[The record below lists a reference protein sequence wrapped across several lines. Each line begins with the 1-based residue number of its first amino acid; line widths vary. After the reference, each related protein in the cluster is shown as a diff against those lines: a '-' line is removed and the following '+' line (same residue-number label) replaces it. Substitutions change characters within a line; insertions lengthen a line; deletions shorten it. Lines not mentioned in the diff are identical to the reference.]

1 MPVDSRPKTR
11 RLDSPQSALRLLALR
26 LLALRLLALRLL
38 ALRLLALRLLALRL
52 LALRAELRL
61 AQQTTGLQSTAHA
74 IFECVVMYR
83 ESADNEPAVAVRRP
97 RFLTTLLAMTVS

>member
-11 RLDSPQSALRLLALR
+11 RLDSPQS
-26 LLALRLLALRLL
+26 
-38 ALRLLALRLLALRL
+38 ALRLLALRL